1 VGLNIDYKEVPQ
13 FKIEISS
20 SKLKDHWRQEIRNP
34 ALALET
40 KFKIIKSPEDK
51 YGYKSWY

>member
-20 SKLKDHWRQEIRNP
+20 SKLKDHWRQGIRNP